1 MKHLLPLAGL
11 ILSANLA
18 PAQGPVFD
26 WVNGIEILGTNL
38 GDSSCEDVKTDAMGN
53 VISAGWFKGNID
65 FDTDPTFGVNTY
77 LNSNG
82 QQAGYLQKVDA
93 NGDFVWAVKLGST
106 GTVRLFGLDVDA
118 AGNSYVSGY
127 FFGTADMDPGSGV
140 EELIAVGGA
149 DVFIVKI
156 NADGTLGWARQI
168 GDVGNEVGYSLVL
181 DDAGNI
187 TLAGVFEGTVD
198 MDPGTGT
205 TQLTSVGYSDMFVS
219 KLDPAGDLIW
229 ARQLSPTTPGNGHEE
244 ELEHTIDGDGNLLVT
259 GWFTAGFDFDPGPAV
274 LELNTTG
281 NTDLFVLK
289 LDPNGDLVW
298 VKQVGSTSSAG
309 TTTGEGIDTDL
320 ADNVY
325 IAGRF
330 TNITD
335 FDPGPGL
342 LQLPPFSDGTYIL
355 KLDANG
361 DFQWVR
367 EIVGNQTDVANGIAV
382 AADGTSYTI
391 GYFTGT
397 PDFDNGPGT
406 FTITSSF
413 SGTTDVYILKLDA
426 TGNFMWA
433 GAMGSTSTDFGKAIH
448 LMDDGTLHAIGNYSD
463 PVDSIYPEL
472 DFDPGPAEATILS
485 NSANPQGF
493 FLVQLT
499 DNGSVGMAANNDDH
513 MLAVY
518 PNPSAGTVAI
528 DLRGIA
534 APRALRVLDRT
545 GRLVQ
550 EVALRDPLVLD
561 HQLPEQPG
569 LYLVQVVTAS
579 GSVLSTRVV
588 RM

>member
-1 MKHLLPLAGL
+1 MKHLFPLAGL

-205 TQLTSVGYSDMFVS
+205 TPLTSVGYSDMFVS

-244 ELEHTIDGDGNLLVT
+244 ELEHTIDSDGNLLVT
-259 GWFTAGFDFDPGPAV
+259 GWFAEGFDFDPGPAV

-298 VKQVGSTSSAG
+298 VKQVGSSSSAG
-309 TTTGEGIDTDL
+309 LVLGEGIGTDL

-367 EIVGNQTDVANGIAV
+367 EIVGNQSDVARDIAV
-382 AADGTSYTI
+382 AADGTSYTV

-448 LMDDGTLHAIGNYSD
+448 LSDDGTLHAIGNYSD

-499 DNGSVGMAANNDDH
+499 DNGSVGITANDDDH
-513 MLAVY
+513 TLTVY

-528 DLRGIA
+528 DLRSID

-550 EVALRDPLVLD
+550 QVALRDPLVLD

-588 RM
+588 RR

>member
-244 ELEHTIDGDGNLLVT
+244 ELEHTIDSDGNLLVT
-259 GWFTAGFDFDPGPAV
+259 GWFAAGFDFDPGPAV

-298 VKQVGSTSSAG
+298 VKQVGSSSSAG
-309 TTTGEGIDTDL
+309 LVLGEGIGTDL

-382 AADGTSYTI
+382 AADGTSYTV

-413 SGTTDVYILKLDA
+413 SGTADVYILKLDA

-448 LMDDGTLHAIGNYSD
+448 LMDDGTLHAIGNYAD
-463 PVDSIYPEL
+463 PADPNLPEL

-485 NSANPQGF
+485 TTANPQGF

-499 DNGSVGMAANNDDH
+499 DNGSVGITANDDDH
-513 MLAVY
+513 TLTVY

-528 DLRGIA
+528 DLRSID

-579 GSVLSTRVV
+579 GSVLSSRVV

>member
-127 FFGTADMDPGSGV
+127 FFGTADMDPGPGV

-168 GDVGNEVGYSLVL
+168 GGADNEVGYSLVL

-244 ELEHTIDGDGNLLVT
+244 ELEHTIDSDGNLLVT
-259 GWFTAGFDFDPGPAV
+259 GWFAAGFDFDPGPAV

-298 VKQVGSTSSAG
+298 VKQVGSSSSAG
-309 TTTGEGIDTDL
+309 LVLGEGIGTDL
-320 ADNVY
+320 ANNVY

-406 FTITSSF
+406 FTISSSF

-426 TGNFMWA
+426 SGNFMWA

-448 LMDDGTLHAIGNYSD
+448 LMDDGTLHAIGNYAD
-463 PVDSIYPEL
+463 PADPNLPEL

-485 NSANPQGF
+485 TAANPQGF

-499 DNGSVGMAANNDDH
+499 DNGSVGMAANTDDH
-513 MLAVY
+513 TLAVY

-528 DLRGIA
+528 DLRGVA

>member
-1 MKHLLPLAGL
+1 MKNLFPLVGL
-11 ILSANLA
+11 ILSSNLA
-18 PAQGPVFD
+18 LAQGPVFD

-168 GDVGNEVGYSLVL
+168 GDVGNEIGYSLVL

-259 GWFTAGFDFDPGPAV
+259 GWFAAGFDFDPGPAV
-274 LELNTTG
+274 LELTTTG

-298 VKQVGSTSSAG
+298 VKQVGSSSSAG
-309 TTTGEGIDTDL
+309 LVLGEGIGTDL

-367 EIVGNQTDVANGIAV
+367 EIVGNQSDVARDIAV
-382 AADGTSYTI
+382 AADGTSYTV

-413 SGTTDVYILKLDA
+413 SGTADVYILKLDA
-426 TGNFMWA
+426 TGNFVWA
-433 GAMGSTSTDFGKAIH
+433 GAMGSSETDFGKAIH
-448 LMDDGTLHAIGNYSD
+448 LSDDGTLHAIGNYSD

-499 DNGSVGMAANNDDH
+499 DNGSVGMAANTDDH
-513 MLAVY
+513 TLAVF

-528 DLRGIA
+528 DLRGVTG
-534 APRALRVLDRT
+534 PRALRVLDRT

-579 GSVLSTRVV
+579 GSVLSSRVV

>member
-244 ELEHTIDGDGNLLVT
+244 ELEHTIDSDGNLLVT
-259 GWFTAGFDFDPGPAV
+259 GWFAEGFDFDPGPAV

-298 VKQVGSTSSAG
+298 VKQVGSSSSAG
-309 TTTGEGIDTDL
+309 LVLGEGIGTDL

-382 AADGTSYTI
+382 AADGTSYTV

-448 LMDDGTLHAIGNYSD
+448 LMDDGTLHAIGNYAD
-463 PVDSIYPEL
+463 PADPNLPEL

-485 NSANPQGF
+485 TAANPQGF

-499 DNGSVGMAANNDDH
+499 DNGSVGITANDDDH
-513 MLAVY
+513 TLTVY

-528 DLRGIA
+528 DLRSID

-550 EVALRDPLVLD
+550 QVALRDPLVLD

>member
-1 MKHLLPLAGL
+1 MKHLFPLAGL

-244 ELEHTIDGDGNLLVT
+244 ELEHTIDSDGNLLVT
-259 GWFTAGFDFDPGPAV
+259 GWFAEGFDFDPGPAV

-298 VKQVGSTSSAG
+298 VKQVGSSSSAG
-309 TTTGEGIDTDL
+309 LVLGEGIGTDL

-448 LMDDGTLHAIGNYSD
+448 LMDDGTLHAIGNYAD
-463 PVDSIYPEL
+463 PADPNLPEL

-485 NSANPQGF
+485 TAANPQGF

-499 DNGSVGMAANNDDH
+499 DNGSVGITANDDDH
-513 MLAVY
+513 TLTVY

-528 DLRGIA
+528 DLRSID

-550 EVALRDPLVLD
+550 QVALRDPLVLD

>member
-1 MKHLLPLAGL
+1 MKHLFPLAGL

-244 ELEHTIDGDGNLLVT
+244 ELEHTIDSDGNLLVT
-259 GWFTAGFDFDPGPAV
+259 GWFAEGFDFDPGPAV

-298 VKQVGSTSSAG
+298 VKQVGSSSSAG
-309 TTTGEGIDTDL
+309 LVLGEGIGTDL

-382 AADGTSYTI
+382 AADGTSYTV

-448 LMDDGTLHAIGNYSD
+448 LMDDGTLHAIGNYAD
-463 PVDSIYPEL
+463 PADPNLPEL

-485 NSANPQGF
+485 TAANPQGF

-499 DNGSVGMAANNDDH
+499 DNGSVGITANDDDH
-513 MLAVY
+513 TLTVY

-528 DLRGIA
+528 DLRSID

-550 EVALRDPLVLD
+550 QVALRDPLVLD

-579 GSVLSTRVV
+579 GSVLSSRVV

>member
-1 MKHLLPLAGL
+1 MKHLFPLAGL

-244 ELEHTIDGDGNLLVT
+244 ELEHTIDSDGNLLVT
-259 GWFTAGFDFDPGPAV
+259 GWFAEGFDFDPGPAV

-298 VKQVGSTSSAG
+298 VKQVGSSSSAG
-309 TTTGEGIDTDL
+309 LVLGEGIGTDL

-382 AADGTSYTI
+382 AADGTSYTV

-448 LMDDGTLHAIGNYSD
+448 LMDDGTLHAIGNYAD
-463 PVDSIYPEL
+463 PADPNLPEL

-485 NSANPQGF
+485 TAANPQGF

-499 DNGSVGMAANNDDH
+499 DNG
-513 MLAVY
+513 
-518 PNPSAGTVAI
+518 
-528 DLRGIA
+528 
-534 APRALRVLDRT
+534 
-545 GRLVQ
+545 
-550 EVALRDPLVLD
+550 
-561 HQLPEQPG
+561 
-569 LYLVQVVTAS
+569 
-579 GSVLSTRVV
+579 
-588 RM
+588 

>member
-298 VKQVGSTSSAG
+298 VKQVGSSSSAG
-309 TTTGEGIDTDL
+309 LVLGEGIGTDL
-320 ADNVY
+320 ANNVY

-342 LQLPPFSDGTYIL
+342 LQLPATSSGTYIL

-367 EIVGNQTDVANGIAV
+367 EIVGNQSDVARDIAV
-382 AADGTSYTI
+382 AADGTSYTV

-413 SGTTDVYILKLDA
+413 SGTADVYILKLDA
-426 TGNFMWA
+426 TGNFVWA
-433 GAMGSTSTDFGKAIH
+433 GAMGSSETDFGKAIH
-448 LMDDGTLHAIGNYSD
+448 LSDDGTLHAIGNYSD

-485 NSANPQGF
+485 TAANPQGF

-499 DNGSVGMAANNDDH
+499 DNGSVGIPANTDGQTLT
-513 MLAVY
+513 MY
-518 PNPSAGTVAI
+518 PNPSTGTVAI
-528 DLRGIA
+528 DLRGVTG
-534 APRALRVLDRT
+534 PRALRVLDRT

>member
-244 ELEHTIDGDGNLLVT
+244 ELEHTIDSDGNLLVT
-259 GWFTAGFDFDPGPAV
+259 GWFAEGFDFDPGPAV

-298 VKQVGSTSSAG
+298 VKQVGSSSSAG
-309 TTTGEGIDTDL
+309 LVLGEGIGTDL

-355 KLDANG
+355 KLDASG

-367 EIVGNQTDVANGIAV
+367 EIVGNQSDVARDIAV
-382 AADGTSYTI
+382 AADGTSYTV

-413 SGTTDVYILKLDA
+413 SGTADVYILKLDA
-426 TGNFMWA
+426 TGNFVWA
-433 GAMGSTSTDFGKAIH
+433 GAMGSSETDFGKAIH
-448 LMDDGTLHAIGNYSD
+448 LSDDGTLHAIGNYSD

-499 DNGSVGMAANNDDH
+499 DNGSVGMAANTDDH
-513 MLAVY
+513 TLAVF

-528 DLRGIA
+528 DLRGVTG
-534 APRALRVLDRT
+534 PRALRVLDRT

-588 RM
+588 RR

>member
-244 ELEHTIDGDGNLLVT
+244 ELEHTIDSDGNLLVT
-259 GWFTAGFDFDPGPAV
+259 GWFAEGFDFDPGPAV

-298 VKQVGSTSSAG
+298 VKQVGSSSSAG
-309 TTTGEGIDTDL
+309 LVLGEGIGTDL

-342 LQLPPFSDGTYIL
+342 LQLPATSSGTYIL

-367 EIVGNQTDVANGIAV
+367 EIVGNQSDVARDIAV
-382 AADGTSYTI
+382 AADGTSYTV

-413 SGTTDVYILKLDA
+413 SGTADVYILKLDA
-426 TGNFMWA
+426 TGNFVWA
-433 GAMGSTSTDFGKAIH
+433 GAMGSSETDFGKAIH
-448 LMDDGTLHAIGNYSD
+448 LSDDGTLHAIGNYSD

-499 DNGSVGMAANNDDH
+499 DNGSVGIPANTDGQTLT
-513 MLAVY
+513 MY
-518 PNPSAGTVAI
+518 PNPSTGTVAI
-528 DLRGIA
+528 DLRGVTG
-534 APRALRVLDRT
+534 PRALRVLDRT

-579 GSVLSTRVV
+579 GSVLSSRVV

>member
-1 MKHLLPLAGL
+1 MKHLFPLAGL

-335 FDPGPGL
+335 
-342 LQLPPFSDGTYIL
+342 
-355 KLDANG
+355 
-361 DFQWVR
+361 
-367 EIVGNQTDVANGIAV
+367 
-382 AADGTSYTI
+382 
-391 GYFTGT
+391 
-397 PDFDNGPGT
+397 
-406 FTITSSF
+406 
-413 SGTTDVYILKLDA
+413 
-426 TGNFMWA
+426 
-433 GAMGSTSTDFGKAIH
+433 
-448 LMDDGTLHAIGNYSD
+448 
-463 PVDSIYPEL
+463 
-472 DFDPGPAEATILS
+472 
-485 NSANPQGF
+485 
-493 FLVQLT
+493 
-499 DNGSVGMAANNDDH
+499 
-513 MLAVY
+513 
-518 PNPSAGTVAI
+518 
-528 DLRGIA
+528 
-534 APRALRVLDRT
+534 
-545 GRLVQ
+545 
-550 EVALRDPLVLD
+550 
-561 HQLPEQPG
+561 
-569 LYLVQVVTAS
+569 
-579 GSVLSTRVV
+579 
-588 RM
+588 